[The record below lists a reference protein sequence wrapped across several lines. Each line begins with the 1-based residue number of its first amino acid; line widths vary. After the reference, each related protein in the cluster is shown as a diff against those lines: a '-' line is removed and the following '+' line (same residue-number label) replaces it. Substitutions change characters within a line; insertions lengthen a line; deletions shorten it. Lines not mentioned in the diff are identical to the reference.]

1 MHKIRW
7 NFKKLLLIKNKYI
20 NYDYFFSKKLKDTK
34 RKVHESIAL
43 NIDHE
48 KAVNDLNEHGYFLSK
63 NVFDDDLISQFSD
76 EFDFVIEK
84 YESTFNKNDISN
96 SSQVRIF
103 NQKDMIRDKLYAC
116 SALFSNS
123 KLKKIIESQ
132 LEKKFIFNSEIFF
145 QKSGHTKYPLAKDYH
160 FDVLNSIKVWL
171 YVDDCCINSGPLEIV
186 EKTHKKNREIRDDFY
201 LKKLRIKNVSKTQEF
216 KDTVKLT
223 APKGSVIIFNTDI
236 FHRATEVKKEFS
248 RKVIRGHSFSEKSQI
263 YNHELQSIY
272 PNH

>member
-1 MHKIRW
+1 MHKLRW

-20 NYDYFFSKKLKDTK
+20 NYDYFFSQKLKNI
-34 RKVHESIAL
+34 RQKVNKSITL
-43 NIDHE
+43 NINHE
-48 KAVNDLNEHGYFLSK
+48 KAVKDLNEQGYFLAK
-63 NVFDDDLISQFSD
+63 NVFDDDTINHFYE

-84 YESTFNKNDISN
+84 YESTFDKNDISN

-145 QKSGHTKYPLAKDYH
+145 QKSGHTKYPLAKDFH

-171 YVDDCCINSGPLEIV
+171 YVDDCCVNSGPLEIV
-186 EKTHKKNREIRDDFY
+186 KKTHMKNKEIRDDSY
-201 LKKLRIKNVSKTQEF
+201 IKKLKIDNVSKIQEF
-216 KDTVKLT
+216 ENTIKLT
-223 APKGSVIIFNTDI
+223 APKGSIIIFNTDI
-236 FHRATEVKKEFS
+236 FHRATEIKKEFS

-263 YNHELQSIY
+263 YNYEVQSTNS
-272 PNH
+272 NH